1 MNNTAQLH
9 QLNPNAIALCALGR
23 WIASRHWVPATGG
36 NFSVRTAENSAL
48 VTASGTDKGELSP
61 QDLLPVSWQGP
72 QLSCNGTPS
81 AETALHAMLYQL
93 DPAIK
98 AVLHTHSVQ
107 ATVFSRLISQDNY
120 LFAGYEMQKAIS
132 GINSHEQLLPLAIFN
147 NSQDIPALAAELKQ
161 RWQKQPLS
169 HSVNSSLNC
178 SLNSSL
184 NFGLLVRGHGLYVWG
199 NSLQQ
204 AKRHLEGWE
213 FLINCELERFKI
225 AGLP

>member
-36 NFSVRTAENSAL
+36 NFSIRTSDNSAL
-48 VTASGTDKGELSP
+48 VTASGKDKGELSP
-61 QDLLPVSWQGP
+61 QDLLPVSWQDQ
-72 QLSCNGTPS
+72 QLSCSGTPS

-93 DPAIK
+93 NPASK

-132 GINSHEQLLPLAIFN
+132 GISSHQQLLSLPIFDN
-147 NSQDIPALAAELKQ
+147 TQDIPALAEELKH

-169 HSVNSSLNC
+169 QSLNH
-178 SLNSSL
+178 SLNDS
-184 NFGLLVRGHGLYVWG
+184 FHYGLLVRSHGLYVWG
-199 NSLQQ
+199 NSLEQ

>member
-23 WIASRHWVPATGG
+23 WIANRQWVPATGG
-36 NFSVRTAENSAL
+36 NFSIRSGDNSAL
-48 VTASGTDKGELSP
+48 VTASGKDKGELSP
-61 QDLLPVSWQGP
+61 QDLLPVSWQGQ
-72 QLSCNGTPS
+72 QLSCSGTPS

-93 DPAIK
+93 NSATK

-107 ATVFSRLISQDNY
+107 ATVFSRLISQDHY
-120 LFAGYEMQKAIS
+120 LFVGYEMQKAIG
-132 GINSHEQLLPLAIFN
+132 GISSHEQLLSLAIFDN
-147 NSQDIPALAAELKQ
+147 TQDIPALAEQLKQ
-161 RWQKQPLS
+161 RWQKQPL
-169 HSVNSSLNC
+169 C
-178 SLNSSL
+178 Y
-184 NFGLLVRGHGLYVWG
+184 GLLVRGHGLYVWG
-199 NSLQQ
+199 DSLEQ